1 MNLGEANRLLTYAA
15 AIDSRHI
22 DDATVIAWHGIVG
35 DLQLSDCLEAV
46 RRHFAGS
53 KDWLM
58 PAHIRELAI
67 KIRDEHRPKHQALSL
82 PSRFEPD
89 DNRTNRVRQGIE
101 LCAQTLGMT
110 ATRRPRT
117 TEAEG
122 KTPPPPAELI
132 RTRALERARRE
143 RKGARA

>member
-15 AIDSRHI
+15 AIDGRRI

-35 DLQLSDCLEAV
+35 DLRLSDCLEAV

-67 KIRDEHRPKHQALSL
+67 KVREERRPKHEVLSL

-89 DNRTNRVRQGIE
+89 EARAIRVRQGVE
-101 LCAQTLGMT
+101 LCAQAFSM
-110 ATRRPRT
+110 APARRPRAI
-117 TEAEG
+117 EAEV
-122 KTPPPPAELI
+122 KAPPTPAELI
-132 RTRALERARRE
+132 RARALERARRE